1 MALLPNACRM
11 SIGSMP
17 QITNTQ
23 HKNYTGR
30 KSNRMQVMRYWQK
43 TMCVI
48 FVILIEWWGRKKERE
63 SRGRCDGDLFFS
75 IWGSASSPSLLV
87 LYVVEVHGLKFTYF
101 SFKLALLVI
110 YLCQSEFE
118 PKIEHYLGSG
128 TCHYWSWMTVPA
140 QERTQAS
147 FYHY

>member
-1 MALLPNACRM
+1 
-11 SIGSMP
+11 MP

-23 HKNYTGR
+23 HENYTGR

-48 FVILIEWWGRKKERE
+48 FLILIEWWGRKKERE
-63 SRGRCDGDLFFS
+63 SRGRRDGDLFFS
-75 IWGSASSPSLLV
+75 IWGSAPSPSLLPLV

-118 PKIEHYLGSG
+118 PKSTI
-128 TCHYWSWMTVPA
+128 
-140 QERTQAS
+140 
-147 FYHY
+147 